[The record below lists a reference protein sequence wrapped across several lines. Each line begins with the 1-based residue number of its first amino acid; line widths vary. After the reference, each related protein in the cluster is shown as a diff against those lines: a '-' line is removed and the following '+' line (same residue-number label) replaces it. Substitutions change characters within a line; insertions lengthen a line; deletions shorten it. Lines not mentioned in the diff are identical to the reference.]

1 MASNLVQHRGDP
13 SVWDSRPS
21 EWDTER
27 WLAAIA
33 AGALIATGARSGR
46 AAGALL
52 AVGGAA
58 LAWFAAC
65 GIDSRAHVRGRVIA
79 ALPGSRTRRDR
90 VREASEDSFPASDP
104 PAWSGNTAHTTE
116 GLPPLR
122 R

>member
-1 MASNLVQHRGDP
+1 MASNLVQHRAEP
-13 SVWDSRPS
+13 SVWDLPAT

-46 AAGALL
+46 GAGALL
-52 AVGGAA
+52 MAGGAA

-65 GIDSRAHVRGRVIA
+65 GIESRAHVRGRVIA
-79 ALPGSRTRRDR
+79 AFPSSKAHGDP

-104 PAWSGNTAHTTE
+104 PAWTGNTAHTTDDV
-116 GLPPLR
+116 R

>member
-1 MASNLVQHRGDP
+1 
-13 SVWDSRPS
+13 
-21 EWDTER
+21 
-27 WLAAIA
+27 
-33 AGALIATGARSGR
+33 
-46 AAGALL
+46 
-52 AVGGAA
+52 VGGAA

>member
-1 MASNLVQHRGDP
+1 MTSNLEQHRSEP
-13 SVWDSRPS
+13 SVWDLPTG

-52 AVGGAA
+52 IVGGGA

-65 GIDSRAHVRGRVIA
+65 GIQSRAHVRGRVIA
-79 ALPGSRTRRDR
+79 AFPSSKPHGDP

-104 PAWSGNTAHTTE
+104 PAWTGNTATNATDNVH
-116 GLPPLR
+116 R
-122 R
+122 